1 MVNQTGG
8 EESDFLQYL
17 EVIRDFCAAVT
28 QRKIAEL
35 FQVTDGKKIGTYIER
50 ECRNYLEQRTGLTME
65 GSAALGKDLPLFN
78 IDIKTTS
85 AVQPQSSS
93 PYRSL
98 DEKIFGLSYNVLL
111 FIYRK
116 EDKEGYARLEILRC
130 CYIPK
135 ELTGDYS
142 TTRLARELRD
152 KYLRKEIGVDEII
165 RRLEE
170 KLGITE
176 VEDLNVTPGIVQRI
190 IDNPPA
196 PGVLTISFALQWRL
210 QYGRMKEAPFPEGVI
225 VIL

>member
-1 MVNQTGG
+1 MVNQDSRK
-8 EESDFLQYL
+8 ESDFLQYS
-17 EVIRDFCAAVT
+17 EVIRDFCADVS

-50 ECRNYLEQRTGLTME
+50 ECKRYLEQRTGLTME

-98 DEKIFGLSYNVLL
+98 DEKIFGLPYNVLL

-116 EDKEGYARLEILRC
+116 EDKKGYARLGILRC
-130 CYIPK
+130 CYIHK

-152 KYLRKEIGVDEII
+152 NYLRKEIGVDEII
-165 RRLEE
+165 GRLEE

-176 VEDLNVTPGIVQRI
+176 VADLNVTPGIVQRI
-190 IDNPPA
+190 IDNPPS

>member
-1 MVNQTGG
+1 MVNQNSKK
-8 EESDFLQYL
+8 ESDFLQYA
-17 EVIRDFCAAVT
+17 EVIRDLCADVS

-50 ECRNYLEQRTGLTME
+50 ECRNYLEQRAGLTMG

-85 AVQPQSSS
+85 EVQPQSSS
-93 PYRSL
+93 PYRSI
-98 DEKIFGLSYNVLL
+98 DEKIFGLPYNVLL

-116 EDKEGYARLEILRC
+116 EDKEGYARLEVLRC
-130 CYIPK
+130 CYVPK
-135 ELTGDYS
+135 ELTGDYN

-165 RRLEE
+165 GRLEE

-176 VEDLNVTPGIVQRI
+176 VADLNVTPGIVQRI

-210 QYGRMKEAPFPEGVI
+210 QYGRLKEAPFPEGVI

>member
-1 MVNQTGG
+1 MANQDSRK
-8 EESDFLQYL
+8 ESDFLQYS
-17 EVIRDFCAAVT
+17 EVIRDFCADVS

-50 ECRNYLEQRTGLTME
+50 ECKRYLEQRTGLTME

-93 PYRSL
+93 PYRSI
-98 DEKIFGLSYNVLL
+98 DEKIFGLPYNVLL

-152 KYLRKEIGVDEII
+152 NYLRKEIGVDEII
-165 RRLEE
+165 GRLEE

-190 IDNPPA
+190 IDNPPS

>member
-8 EESDFLQYL
+8 EESDFLQY
-17 EVIRDFCAAVT
+17 VDIIRDFCADVT

-50 ECRNYLEQRTGLTME
+50 ECKSYLEQRTGLTME

-98 DEKIFGLSYNVLL
+98 DEKIFGLPYNVLL

-130 CYIPK
+130 CYVPK

-152 KYLRKEIGVDEII
+152 KYLRKEIGVDAII
-165 RRLEE
+165 GRLEE

>member
-1 MVNQTGG
+1 MVNQDSRK
-8 EESDFLQYL
+8 ENDFLQYID
-17 EVIRDFCAAVT
+17 VIQDLCADVS

-50 ECRNYLEQRTGLTME
+50 ECKRYLEQRTGLTME

-98 DEKIFGLSYNVLL
+98 DEKIFGLPYNVLL

-116 EDKEGYARLEILRC
+116 EDKKGYARLGILRC

-152 KYLRKEIGVDEII
+152 NYLRKEIGVDEII
-165 RRLEE
+165 GRLEE

-176 VEDLNVTPGIVQRI
+176 VADLNVTPGIVQRI
-190 IDNPPA
+190 IDNPPS

>member
-78 IDIKTTS
+78 IDIKT
-85 AVQPQSSS
+85 
-93 PYRSL
+93 
-98 DEKIFGLSYNVLL
+98 
-111 FIYRK
+111 
-116 EDKEGYARLEILRC
+116 
-130 CYIPK
+130 
-135 ELTGDYS
+135 
-142 TTRLARELRD
+142 
-152 KYLRKEIGVDEII
+152 
-165 RRLEE
+165 
-170 KLGITE
+170 
-176 VEDLNVTPGIVQRI
+176 
-190 IDNPPA
+190 
-196 PGVLTISFALQWRL
+196 
-210 QYGRMKEAPFPEGVI
+210 MI

>member
-1 MVNQTGG
+1 MANQDRK
-8 EESDFLQYL
+8 ESDFFQYF
-17 EVIRDFCAAVT
+17 EVIRDFCADVS

-50 ECRNYLEQRTGLTME
+50 ECKRYLEQRAGLTMG

-85 AVQPQSSS
+85 EVQPQSSS
-93 PYRSL
+93 PYRSI
-98 DEKIFGLSYNVLL
+98 DEKIFGLPYNVLL

-116 EDKEGYARLEILRC
+116 EDKEGYAKLEILRC

-152 KYLRKEIGVDEII
+152 NYLRKEIGVDEII
-165 RRLEE
+165 GRLEE

-176 VEDLNVTPGIVQRI
+176 VADLNVTPGIVQRI

-210 QYGRMKEAPFPEGVI
+210 QYGRLKEAPFPEGVI